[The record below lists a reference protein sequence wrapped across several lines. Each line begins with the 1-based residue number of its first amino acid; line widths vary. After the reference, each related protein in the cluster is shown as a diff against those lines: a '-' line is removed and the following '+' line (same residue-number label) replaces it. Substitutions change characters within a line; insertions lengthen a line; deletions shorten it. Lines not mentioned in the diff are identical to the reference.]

1 MTCQACRVTGDRAEG
16 EIHVVCPLRSSRWG
30 PQTEDPQRR
39 TEGQRPSAKPSWGSA
54 ALGKLLAEGTG
65 AGSGDQGGLCL
76 DAHRAPAWPVAAQ
89 SFFNNRGHENTL
101 KPPTVSHRFTD
112 GSGISAHVYTAG
124 TFRGRAGGL
133 AKDSR
138 PGLRPALG
146 AHWSGQTRE
155 SPPDLGPEGQQRPSQ
170 PVSQSLRPPALGLG
184 RPLASTS
191 THSLQTASDEIIK
204 SMVSWSTPPSLSPAL
219 AACPHKHPRPVSGP
233 ACPGPSTQSGGTWVA
248 RGVGD
253 TCDDTHPGWRRHLA
267 PAGRAAGHTDPI
279 SLRG

>member
-1 MTCQACRVTGDRAEG
+1 MPCCILISGFWKPFCEAYF
-16 EIHVVCPLRSSRWG
+16 
-30 PQTEDPQRR
+30 
-39 TEGQRPSAKPSWGSA
+39 RPR
-54 ALGKLLAEGTG
+54 ALGHSL
-65 AGSGDQGGLCL
+65 GSSC
-76 DAHRAPAWPVAAQ
+76 
-89 SFFNNRGHENTL
+89 
-101 KPPTVSHRFTD
+101 
-112 GSGISAHVYTAG
+112 GI
-124 TFRGRAGGL
+124 
-133 AKDSR
+133 
-138 PGLRPALG
+138 
-146 AHWSGQTRE
+146 
-155 SPPDLGPEGQQRPSQ
+155 DLGPEGQQRPSQ

-248 RGVGD
+248 GGVGD